1 MEEETHMKKEYQVFD
16 EKMQKTIGVM
26 EKEFSAIRAGRA
38 NPAVLDHITVDYYGV
53 PTQINQMAAISVAE
67 ARVLVIQP
75 WDKTTLKSIEKA
87 ILSSDLGINPN
98 NDGTTIRIVF
108 PPLNEERRKEI
119 VKQVQKE
126 AEDAKI
132 AIRSIRRDA
141 LEKFKAQKKAGE
153 ITEDDLK
160 DAEKELQILTD
171 NYCKVIDG
179 KKSKKQDE
187 IMAI

>member
-1 MEEETHMKKEYQVFD
+1 MH
-16 EKMQKTIGVM
+16 
-26 EKEFSAIRAGRA
+26 
-38 NPAVLDHITVDYYGV
+38 
-53 PTQINQMAAISVAE
+53 
-67 ARVLVIQP
+67 VIQP
-75 WDKTTLKSIEKA
+75 WDKTTLKNIEKA

-141 LEKFKAQKKAGE
+141 LERFKAQKKAGE

-160 DAEKELQILTD
+160 DAEKELQNLTD

>member
-1 MEEETHMKKEYQVFD
+1 
-16 EKMQKTIGVM
+16 
-26 EKEFSAIRAGRA
+26 
-38 NPAVLDHITVDYYGV
+38 
-53 PTQINQMAAISVAE
+53 MAAISVAE

-75 WDKTTLKSIEKA
+75 WDKTTLKNIEKA

-141 LEKFKAQKKAGE
+141 LERFKAQKKAGE

-160 DAEKELQILTD
+160 DAEKELQNLTD